1 MGCSPGRQDLIII
14 PKPDIPPFIKT
25 QEVISPNQ
33 LYEKCHGTDARG
45 LVSVQMLAG
54 LNIFLGG
61 DPEKS

>member
-14 PKPDIPPFIKT
+14 PKPEIPPFMKT

-33 LYEKCHGTDARG
+33 LYEKCHGADARG